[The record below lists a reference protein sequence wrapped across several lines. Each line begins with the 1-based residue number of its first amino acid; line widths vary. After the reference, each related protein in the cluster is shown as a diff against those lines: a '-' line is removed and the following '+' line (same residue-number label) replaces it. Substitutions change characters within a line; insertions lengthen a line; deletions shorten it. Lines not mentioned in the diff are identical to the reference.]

1 MKRLLPL
8 ALAAI
13 VIVGGVVFWQFSG
26 ASAPGST
33 AIDLPGSA
41 QAQSAEDVDTSG
53 IVEMSL
59 GDPNAP
65 ITMIEYASYTCPH
78 CASFHAGA
86 FKDLKKDYIDT
97 GKVHFI
103 YREVYFDRYGLW
115 ASMVARCGGGDKFFG
130 ISDLLY
136 STQSE
141 WARGG
146 DPVSIADN
154 LRRIG
159 LTAGIEQETLDA
171 CLADGEKAQALVGWY
186 QANAAADEVT
196 STPSFV
202 INGEKYS
209 NMSYSAFQ
217 EVLDNL

>member
-97 GKVHFI
+97 GKAHFI